1 MIGKDA
7 AVAGQVAVRALMF
20 GGSGQIGRAVAM
32 EQALHA
38 AKTPVSILRPAMVHG
53 IGARHPRQWWFVK
66 RALDRRAVIP
76 RVAGGTTVCHT
87 SPTIGMGS
95 LACHCLARRLAG
107 TFNAGD
113 PIARSVG
120 KIAGLIGACM
130 NHPFTLVGVGALFD
144 AAGDAA
150 LASSA
155 TNP

>member
-1 MIGKDA
+1 
-7 AVAGQVAVRALMF
+7 
-20 GGSGQIGRAVAM
+20 
-32 EQALHA
+32 
-38 AKTPVSILRPAMVHG
+38 MVHG

-66 RALDRRAVIP
+66 RALDRRAVVP
-76 RVAGGTTVCHT
+76 LVAAGATVCHT
-87 SPTIGMGS
+87 SSTIGMAS

-120 KIAGLIGACM
+120 KIAGLVAAYM
-130 NHPFTLVGVGALFD
+130 NRPFTLVGVGALFD

>member
-1 MIGKDA
+1 
-7 AVAGQVAVRALMF
+7 
-20 GGSGQIGRAVAM
+20 
-32 EQALHA
+32 
-38 AKTPVSILRPAMVHG
+38 MVHG

-66 RALDRRAVIP
+66 RALDRRAVVP
-76 RVAGGTTVCHT
+76 LVAAGATVCHT
-87 SPTIGMGS
+87 SSTIGMAS
-95 LACHCLARRLAG
+95 LACHCLARHCLARRLAG

-120 KIAGLIGACM
+120 KIAGLVAAYM
-130 NHPFTLVGVGALFD
+130 NRPFTLVGVGALFD

>member
-1 MIGKDA
+1 M
-7 AVAGQVAVRALMF
+7 RALVF

-66 RALDRRAVIP
+66 RALDRRAVVP
-76 RVAGGTTVCHT
+76 LVAGGATVCHT
-87 SPTIGMGS
+87 NSTIGMAS
-95 LACHCLARRLAG
+95 LARHCLARRLAG

-113 PIARSVG
+113 PIAHSVSE
-120 KIAGLIGACM
+120 IAGLIGACM
-130 NHPFTLVGVGALFD
+130 NRPFTLAGVGALFD
-144 AAGDAA
+144 AAEDAA